1 MSGFDPAISNP
12 VEYIQ
17 HHLTNLSLGGKP
29 ESIVDFGVIHLDVMI
44 VSILLAGIFAY
55 FAKKV
60 GDNIDPDNPGG
71 FQNAAEMVIEF
82 VDQQVRDIF
91 PAADKMVGPIAITLF
106 VWIIML
112 NTMDLIPVDLIPG
125 LVAGIY
131 GLFGGDPHHAYFK
144 VVPTTNLDTT
154 FGLALSVFVLIIHYN
169 IKAKGLAG
177 WLKGFFFHPFVA
189 EGTGAK
195 IALAIP
201 NLLMTLI
208 EEIAKPVSLG
218 LRLFGN
224 MFAGEL
230 LFLLIALLAF
240 SVWAMP
246 LQIVFGSM
254 WAIFHIM
261 VITLQAFVFML
272 LTIVYLSLASQ
283 THDDH

>member
-1 MSGFDPAISNP
+1 MSGFEPAISNP

-17 HHLTNLSLGGKP
+17 HHLTNLSIGGKP
-29 ESIVDFGVIHLDVMI
+29 ESITDFSVIHVDVLL
-44 VSILLAGIFAY
+44 VSIILAGIFA
-55 FAKKV
+55 FVAKKV
-60 GDNIDPDNPGG
+60 GDNIDPDNPGKL
-71 FQNAAEMVIEF
+71 QNAAEMVVEF
-82 VDQQVRDIF
+82 VNQQVQDIF
-91 PAADKMVGPIAITLF
+91 PSADKMVGPVAITLF
-106 VWIIML
+106 VWIIMM
-112 NTMDLIPVDLIPG
+112 NTMDLVPVDLIPG
-125 LVAGIY
+125 LVAGVY

-144 VVPTTNLDTT
+144 AVPTTNLDTT

-169 IKAKGLAG
+169 IKSKGVFG

-189 EGTGAK
+189 EGTGGK

-230 LFLLIALLAF
+230 LFLLIALMAF

-246 LQIVFGSM
+246 GQIILGSM
-254 WAIFHIM
+254 WAIFHIL